1 MFWVIWT
8 ETDWIMSDMD
18 LIMGDLEWNHEWFGM
33 ESWVIWNR
41 LNLEWSGA
49 VWILSDLEWNRFGG
63 VWMVKWNGLGC
74 CVILFS
80 CCNVLKALKE
90 CVYMVCRWVWF
101 FLGINLT
108 YELLDLIF
116 CLFIFSG
123 VHLLEAH
130 VPQDIPDRIHCL
142 LAFEILLSPFP
153 TDDLQHH
160 YMRDGQELQNS
171 ISIKRITSNDK
182 CSFKFS

>member
-33 ESWVIWNR
+33 ESWVICNR

-101 FLGINLT
+101 FLVIILT
-108 YELLDLIF
+108 YEFNIRFNFLSFYIF
-116 CLFIFSG
+116 RGTSAWSTCATRYS
-123 VHLLEAH
+123 
-130 VPQDIPDRIHCL
+130 R
-142 LAFEILLSPFP
+142 
-153 TDDLQHH
+153 
-160 YMRDGQELQNS
+160 QNS
-171 ISIKRITSNDK
+171 LSVGFWNHAFTFSHRWLAASLYERRTRVT
-182 CSFKFS
+182 KFHIYRKNN

>member
-18 LIMGDLEWNHEWFGM
+18 LIMGDLEWNHEW
-33 ESWVIWNR
+33 
-41 LNLEWSGA
+41 SGID
-49 VWILSDLEWNRFGG
+49 WILSDLEWNRFGG

-101 FLGINLT
+101 FLIIYFNIWVIRFNFLSF
-108 YELLDLIF
+108 YIF
-116 CLFIFSG
+116 RGTSAWSTCATRYS
-123 VHLLEAH
+123 
-130 VPQDIPDRIHCL
+130 R
-142 LAFEILLSPFP
+142 
-153 TDDLQHH
+153 
-160 YMRDGQELQNS
+160 QNS
-171 ISIKRITSNDK
+171 LSVGFWNHAFTFSHRWLAASLYERRTRVT
-182 CSFKFS
+182 KFDIYKKNN